1 MVPLSRREGAA
12 MSQSAQVT
20 VRRIAGVD
28 VVQPHGS
35 VCFGEHEP
43 LLEALLF
50 LAESDDPRIVVDLSD
65 VSLCDSSALNVLL
78 QAHRRASSHGGWLRL
93 AGAQPLVRRV
103 LHMTNLNRL
112 LPIYDTVEQALK
124 PTDGERQG

>member
-1 MVPLSRREGAA
+1 

-20 VRRIAGVD
+20 VRRVAGVD

-43 LLEALLF
+43 LLEALLL
-50 LAESDDPRIVVDLSD
+50 LAERDGPRIVVDLSD
-65 VSLCDSSALNVLL
+65 VSICDSSALNVLL
-78 QAHRRASSHGGWLRL
+78 QAHRRATSHRGWLRL

-112 LPIYDTVEQALK
+112 LPIHDTLEQALRGRDS
-124 PTDGERQG
+124 DGEG